1 MELKFQYNK
10 ISIQTLQ
17 RQLKIRQAA
26 LPTLKSKETYLRIN
40 IKKEKNRLD
49 KQRDELEELR
59 KNIGESEQLFSEYP
73 TGSLSVVNIEYR
85 SKNIAGIT
93 IPSLEKI
100 SFAESASSLFQRPA
114 WLLWG
119 WKAAKH
125 LIRIITE
132 IDVTRHRIERLE
144 LARKKT
150 TQKVNLYEKVQIP
163 QFSNAILK
171 IKRYLEDVE
180 NLDKAAQKITK
191 ARQAEAS
198 VGI

>member
-10 ISIQTLQ
+10 ISIQALQ
-17 RQLKIRQAA
+17 RQLNIRQAA

-40 IKKEKNRLD
+40 IKKEKNRMD
-49 KQRDELEELR
+49 KQQNELAELR
-59 KNIGESEQLFSEYP
+59 RNIGESEQLFSEYP
-73 TGSLSVVNIEYR
+73 AGSLRAAGAEYG
-85 SKNIAGIT
+85 SENIAGIT
-93 IPSLEKI
+93 IPSLGKI
-100 SFAESASSLFQRPA
+100 NFAEAAGSLVQNPA

-119 WKAAKH
+119 WRTARQ
-125 LIRIITE
+125 LIRITAE
-132 IDVTRHRIERLE
+132 IDVAKLRVRRLE
-144 LARKKT
+144 LARRKT

-191 ARQAEAS
+191 SRGARR
-198 VGI
+198 

>member
-10 ISIQTLQ
+10 ISIQALQ
-17 RQLKIRQAA
+17 KQLKIRQAA

-49 KQRDELEELR
+49 RQRGELEELR

-73 TGSLSVVNIEYR
+73 TGSLRVMSIEYG

-100 SFAESASSLFQRPA
+100 SFTETASSLIQIPS

-119 WKAAKH
+119 WKVAKH

-191 ARQAEAS
+191 ARQIEAS
-198 VGI
+198 VVR

>member
-10 ISIQTLQ
+10 ISIQALQ
-17 RQLKIRQAA
+17 KQLKIREVV

-40 IKKEKNRLD
+40 IKKEKDRLD
-49 KQRDELEELR
+49 KQLGELLELR
-59 KNIGESEQLFSEYP
+59 KSIGKSEKLFSEYP
-73 TGSLSVVNIEYR
+73 RDSLRVKNVEYG

-93 IPSLEKI
+93 IPSLVEI
-100 SFAESASSLFQRPA
+100 NFAENVGSLAEKPA

-119 WKAAKH
+119 WKVVKD
-125 LIRIITE
+125 LIRIIIE
-132 IDVTRHRIERLE
+132 IDVMKRRIRYLE

-180 NLDKAAQKITK
+180 NLDKAVQKITK
-191 ARQAEAS
+191 AKQTEVAVSR
-198 VGI
+198 

>member
-17 RQLKIRQAA
+17 KQLKIRQAA
-26 LPTLKSKETYLRIN
+26 LPTLKSKETYLRIS
-40 IKKEKNRLD
+40 IKKERYRLD
-49 KQRDELEELR
+49 EQRSELAELR
-59 KNIGESEQLFSEYP
+59 GDIGESEQLFSEYP
-73 TGSLSVVNIEYR
+73 TDSLRVTDVEYGSE
-85 SKNIAGIT
+85 NIAGIT
-93 IPSLEKI
+93 IPSLEEI
-100 SFAESASSLFQRPA
+100 SFVETGGSLAQRPA
-114 WLLWG
+114 WLPWG
-119 WKAAKH
+119 WKVAKN

-132 IDVTRHRIERLE
+132 IDVTKLRIELLE

-171 IKRYLEDVE
+171 IKRYLEDME

-191 ARQAEAS
+191 ARQIEAFS
-198 VGI
+198 R

>member
-10 ISIQTLQ
+10 ISIQVLQ
-17 RQLKIRQAA
+17 KQLKIRQAA

-40 IKKEKNRLD
+40 IKKEKSRLK
-49 KQRDELEELR
+49 KQEEELAKLR
-59 KNIGESEQLFSEYP
+59 EDIGESERLFSEYP
-73 TGSLSVVNIEYR
+73 ADSLRITNVEYE
-85 SKNIAGIT
+85 SKNIAGTT
-93 IPSLEKI
+93 IPSLKEI
-100 SFAESASSLFQRPA
+100 TFAEDASSLVQKPT

-119 WKAAKH
+119 WKVARH
-125 LIRIITE
+125 LIRIVTE
-132 IDVTRHRIERLE
+132 IDVTRNRIGRLE

-171 IKRYLEDVE
+171 IRRYLEDVE

-191 ARQAEAS
+191 ARQS
-198 VGI
+198 S